1 MMSWKKAVR
10 TMRGRIERIAYIGWR
25 GIDYEAITLDKEAF
39 TGLIGP
45 SGAGKS
51 TLVMCLDYALLPD
64 RKVLDI
70 RPISDVQDP
79 HQAGMDTLLARINPA
94 YGYAYVV
101 LDVQT
106 RHGQRLLAGIHA
118 RGENGRGELTRFYI
132 DNYPIDAPLQ
142 EAFRVLDG
150 DGQYYPDLQDL
161 SRHLAGHGFD
171 LHICRTV
178 AEYGQVL
185 YDAGVLPTNLADSSD
200 RSLYSRLI
208 ETTFRGGISADVA
221 TKLKDYL
228 LPEERRVPELVSKL
242 RECTSQV
249 FSTRRALGDANRQLD
264 LLQATYGTGKEIVA
278 HALRHELDKH
288 GELERTVDTLRNGI
302 GSDTQDLEYHQADL
316 ERISKEIGVLEET
329 IRNLQSNVQT
339 ELKNEEVLKDSRG
352 RDQASS
358 NTALENAK
366 GLFNQFKKG
375 EKAWRVAARNHA
387 DHDQRWLEQWF
398 DREIEKLN
406 EATMRVRLQ
415 IEGLQGEKNT
425 LEVGSSNQK
434 TATLAKAV
442 GGQTLEEAL
451 DSVTEREALALNM
464 GLCGLADGVTGVTP
478 DVLVHLEANKDLP
491 DIFWLGETPPGP
503 ATVRSVGEW
512 HVATGAGGYI
522 VSSKAR
528 HPVFGRQARLDRI
541 GRIDT
546 EIDKLLKKQEE
557 ARLEKEG
564 EDGQGGL
571 KGRQKLLQIN
581 SEAIAFF
588 IQNRADA
595 LSIELEVAT
604 AKAKHEEVV
613 RLYLESD
620 TKVTDLRKKL
630 LEAAG
635 SHQGAHEDLKIKK
648 TQASNKIADLNSRL
662 PGAQQNLLE
671 AQKNLTELNEGLA
684 SILEHLGLQAE
695 TFLADASTLEA
706 EMSEIYV
713 VKQTKRLMQLG
724 DTLKDELPDRLRLIH
739 EASATDTA
747 SCIHLWPMLLEV
759 LRDRVVLDLADMDG
773 TDLLGAMRTRRN
785 DLDQKLGLQENEVKI
800 QARSINSA
808 IRSAVTSQRNRI
820 KALSRMGENIHFG
833 NVVGIR
839 IAVQTHQDMLGM
851 LESFADQMTLFAEDT
866 KPVDEALHEFFDKA
880 GDKYKFT
887 GEELLDYRTYMDLV
901 IEAKRQ
907 GGEWQTASSLSGGES
922 IGGGLAIA
930 LMLSR
935 ALASRGEIK
944 PDQITPLFAIDE
956 VHRLDPKGQGMIV
969 EFAKRENFQVFVTAS
984 SLKPS
989 YACTLYAL
997 ERIYEPEER
1006 LVIRGMEKVSKAV
1019 A

>member
-1 MMSWKKAVR
+1 
-10 TMRGRIERIAYIGWR
+10 MRGRIERIAYIGWR

-79 HQAGMDTLLARINPA
+79 HQSGTDTLLARINPA

-101 LDVQT
+101 FDVQT

-132 DNYPIDAPLQ
+132 NNYPFDAPLQ
-142 EAFRVLDG
+142 DAFRIVDG
-150 DGQYYPDLQDL
+150 EGQYYPDLQQL
-161 SRHLAGHGFD
+161 SRHLAGQAFD
-171 LHICRTV
+171 LHVCRTV

-249 FSTRRALGDANRQLD
+249 FSTRRALGDANRQLE
-264 LLQATYGTGKEIVA
+264 LLQATYGTGKEIVI
-278 HALRHELDKH
+278 HALRHEISKQDK
-288 GELERTVDTLRNGI
+288 LVRTVATISTGIDTDNQALVH
-302 GSDTQDLEYHQADL
+302 HQADL
-316 ERISKEIGVLEET
+316 ESIGTEIGVLEET
-329 IRNLQSNVQT
+329 IRSLQANVQT
-339 ELKNEEVLKDSRG
+339 ELKNEEARKDMLF
-352 RDQASS
+352 RDQANS
-358 NTALENAK
+358 NTTLETAK
-366 GLFNQFKKG
+366 GRFNLFKKG
-375 EKAWRVAARNHA
+375 EKSWHVAARNYA
-387 DHDQRWLEQWF
+387 EHDPVWLEQWL

-406 EATMRVRLQ
+406 EATMRIKLQ
-415 IEGLQGEKNT
+415 IEGLQDERNT
-425 LEVGSSNQK
+425 LEVGSSNPK

-528 HPVFGRQARLDRI
+528 HPVFGRQARLDHI
-541 GRIDT
+541 GRIDD
-546 EIDKLLKKQEE
+546 EIGKLLKKQEE

-571 KGRQKLLQIN
+571 KGRQNLLMKN

-588 IQNRADA
+588 IQNRVDT
-595 LSIELEVAT
+595 LSIESEVAT
-604 AKAKHEEVV
+604 AQSKHEEAA
-613 RLYLESD
+613 RLYLESE
-620 TKVTDLRKKL
+620 TKVTGLRNKL
-630 LEAAG
+630 LEASG
-635 SHQGAHEDLKIKK
+635 SHQMSLEGLKSKR
-648 TQASNKIADLNSRL
+648 TNASNKIADLNLRL
-662 PGAQQNLLE
+662 PDAQQKLLD
-671 AQKNLTELNEGLA
+671 AQGDLTELNDGLA
-684 SILEHLGLQAE
+684 SILEHLGTQAE
-695 TFLADASTLEA
+695 TFLAGARTLEA
-706 EMSEIYV
+706 EISEIYV
-713 VKQTKRLMQLG
+713 VNQTKRLMQLG

-739 EASATDTA
+739 EAEATDAA
-747 SCIHLWPMLLEV
+747 SCIRLWPMLLEI

-773 TDLLGAMRTRRN
+773 TDLLGAMQTRRN
-785 DLDQKLGLQENEVKI
+785 DLNQKLSLQENEVKI

-851 LESFADQMTLFAEDT
+851 LESFADQMTLFPEDT
-866 KPVDEALHEFFDKA
+866 KPVDQALHEFFDKA

-1006 LVIRGMEKVSKAV
+1006 LIIRGTEKVSKA

>member
-1 MMSWKKAVR
+1 M
-10 TMRGRIERIAYIGWR
+10 TH
-25 GIDYEAITLDKEAF
+25 D
-39 TGLIGP
+39 
-45 SGAGKS
+45 
-51 TLVMCLDYALLPD
+51 
-64 RKVLDI
+64 
-70 RPISDVQDP
+70 ISDVQDP

-278 HALRHELDKH
+278 HALRHELDKQ

-302 GSDTQDLEYHQADL
+302 GSDTQALEHHQADL
-316 ERISKEIGVLEET
+316 ERIGKEIGVLEET

-375 EKAWRVAARNHA
+375 EKAWRLAARNHA
-387 DHDQRWLEQWF
+387 DHDQGWLEQWL

-522 VSSKAR
+522 VSSKA
-528 HPVFGRQARLDRI
+528 
-541 GRIDT
+541 
-546 EIDKLLKKQEE
+546 
-557 ARLEKEG
+557 
-564 EDGQGGL
+564 
-571 KGRQKLLQIN
+571 
-581 SEAIAFF
+581 
-588 IQNRADA
+588 
-595 LSIELEVAT
+595 
-604 AKAKHEEVV
+604 
-613 RLYLESD
+613 
-620 TKVTDLRKKL
+620 
-630 LEAAG
+630 
-635 SHQGAHEDLKIKK
+635 
-648 TQASNKIADLNSRL
+648 
-662 PGAQQNLLE
+662 
-671 AQKNLTELNEGLA
+671 
-684 SILEHLGLQAE
+684 
-695 TFLADASTLEA
+695 TLEA

-747 SCIHLWPMLLEV
+747 SCIRLWPMLLEV

-922 IGGGLAIA
+922 IGGDLAIA